1 MHRPADREQECAN
14 IIHSNLI
21 SGMNLIMTF
30 LVVRVILFKLGGL
43 SITRLLHLEL
53 ERYEVSLHTHAASLL
68 LSW

>member
-1 MHRPADREQECAN
+1 
-14 IIHSNLI
+14 
-21 SGMNLIMTF
+21 MNLIMTF

-53 ERYEVSLHTHAASLL
+53 ERYEVLLHTHAASLL